1 MVVFDHFICF
11 MSEVVVPTEFTR
23 LVIPLSSVRKIEQAS
38 SNPNGLAISTRA
50 LLVRTTSPL
59 AQLSVFRLSTHAH
72 LARCQYVF
80 SFAEE
85 LAAMS
90 VMPTIVQL
98 WASKQ
103 KRDRAHRGNSE
114 PRYTHCH
121 VLALFVCVCLCLTHV
136 LAYSARPHQHH
147 QPPPIETTPDRISP
161 TLLESWQ
168 HYIALFGVDVD
179 FIITEQFWGLV
190 RENIPPALRGT
201 VWLLLSGAKQLQATH
216 PSEYQQ
222 LLHESA
228 NIKTLATA
236 DIERVRHHP
245 PFTGIRLSDCSATHL
260 ASNRPH
266 HPHQDLARTFPEHPF
281 YQNPEGLNS
290 MRRVLIAYSFRNP
303 NVGYCQS
310 MVRVRCGQAR
320 A

>member
-59 AQLSVFRLSTHAH
+59 AQLSAFRLSTHAH

-121 VLALFVCVCLCLTHV
+121 VLALFVCVTLSHSRTRVQCSTAPTPPTTTDRDDARSNLSYASRV
-136 LAYSARPHQHH
+136 LATLHRLVWRRCRLYHHRAILGFGAREYPSS
-147 QPPPIETTPDRISP
+147 TPRHGVAASQRREATPSDASERIPATPS
-161 TLLESWQ
+161 
-168 HYIALFGVDVD
+168 
-179 FIITEQFWGLV
+179 
-190 RENIPPALRGT
+190 REC
-201 VWLLLSGAKQLQATH
+201 Q
-216 PSEYQQ
+216 YQ
-222 LLHESA
+222 
-228 NIKTLATA
+228 
-236 DIERVRHHP
+236 D
-245 PFTGIRLSDCSATHL
+245 
-260 ASNRPH
+260 ASNR
-266 HPHQDLARTFPEHPF
+266 
-281 YQNPEGLNS
+281 
-290 MRRVLIAYSFRNP
+290 
-303 NVGYCQS
+303 
-310 MVRVRCGQAR
+310 
-320 A
+320 